1 MPETLP
7 ILTTSVIGSHAYP
20 SWMWT
25 ALEAI
30 EADKYGATDQQE
42 LFDDAVNIAILD
54 QERAGIDIISDGE
67 MRRWYFVQ
75 SFYRRMR
82 NLERLEPL
90 RKVGVYGYDSVPRYR
105 PTGRVVLPK
114 GLGIVEEF
122 LYLRKHTKKPVK
134 ATCPGPVTLS
144 IHIRTKDD
152 RIYRDRSELYWEF
165 VPVINAELK
174 ALVEAG
180 ADFIQI
186 DGPSAAIVAGEIKE
200 YIKLFNAAVDG
211 VNAKIAYHVC
221 FGNLA
226 SRPRGKREYAW
237 MLPELLNARCHQL
250 VLEFA
255 NREMKEVELLKE
267 IAADREVGVG
277 VVDVKSFHV
286 ESPDEVAQR
295 IRAVLRFVPA
305 EKLTLVPDCG
315 FFQLPRWLTVLKL
328 NALVAAAKIVR
339 QELTV
344 RAAASGCR
352 IRKIAAGAWQGY
364 ITPGLPCSCSPA
376 ALEPDPS
383 GL

>member
-1 MPETLP
+1 MPESLP
-7 ILTTSVIGSHAYP
+7 LLPTSVIGSHAYP

-30 EADKYGATDQQE
+30 EADKYGTTDQQE
-42 LFDDAVNIAILD
+42 LLDDAVNMAILD

-75 SFYRRMR
+75 SFYRRMG

-90 RKVGVYGYDSVPRYR
+90 RKVGVYGYDSVPRYK
-105 PTGRVVLPK
+105 PTGRVTIPH

-122 LYLRKHTKKPVK
+122 QYLKRHTTRHMK

-144 IHIRTKDD
+144 IHIRTKDGEF
-152 RIYRDRSELYWEF
+152 YRDRNELYWEF

-174 ALVEAG
+174 ALVVAG

-186 DGPSAAIVAGEIKE
+186 DEPSAAIVAGELKE

-211 VNAKIAYHVC
+211 VKAKIAYHVC

-237 MLPELLNARCHQL
+237 MLPELLSARCDQL

-267 IAADREVGVG
+267 ISADREVGAG
-277 VVDVKSFHV
+277 VVDIKSFYV
-286 ESPDEVAQR
+286 EPAEEVAER
-295 IRAVLRFVPA
+295 IRTVLRHVPA

-315 FFQLPRWLTVLKL
+315 FFQLPRWLTALKL
-328 NALVAAAKIVR
+328 NTLAQGAKIAR
-339 QELTV
+339 GELTG
-344 RAAASGCR
+344 RAAAH
-352 IRKIAAGAWQGY
+352 
-364 ITPGLPCSCSPA
+364 P
-376 ALEPDPS
+376 
-383 GL
+383 